1 MEACMMRDPGGIVVG
16 VDPDDGELLI
26 DKTPKHL
33 RFIGASG
40 TGKTTSFFMPTL
52 SRTWR
57 GSAVIHDRK
66 KELYLLLQGTRKWRH
81 NLLFAPTE
89 RSSVRFNPFME
100 VSTDESRAVTDCQNI
115 AHLLPHGGKI
125 NVKEPIWDQSSVAL
139 VSGMILYLLNFAPNR
154 DKNFG
159 GLIRLHDEREACS
172 AKMQANQHPHLWTRN
187 YIASAAR
194 KIYENDN
201 EKYVG
206 SILATIDAY
215 LEPFNNPV
223 IAEVL
228 SESEF
233 RIADLVCGDAPVAL
247 FLHLPPDNSD
257 RLAPLA
263 RIMVS
268 QILNKMMG
276 SLFTVDGRNKQHHLL
291 FALDEYNRFG
301 KIEAIDG
308 AFADMRGYGCR
319 AMIGAQ
325 SDGVLT
331 DIYGLNSLTVSQS
344 RLIALRP
351 DYILEAERISKML
364 PIVRQVRESQSD
376 SYGGLGE
383 RSGLSTS
390 LSLVERPL
398 LRPDEILSMPVDRV
412 IIPGHGKPI
421 DARRP
426 DWSHWLLLCD
436 PQPKTMEPNPVVEL
450 LPTRTAD
457 GKYID
462 MPKEMVPRNPWA
474 GIRHPAAPPEP
485 PPPAPEPEPAPAVPM
500 GLGGKPFDW
509 KYERE
514 NMTPGRR
521 TKVYPEWI
529 GPMPAPKQ
537 PQESEEAAPEWAE
550 PVPAGAP
557 PRPAPVDVDDFDLV

>member
-1 MEACMMRDPGGIVVG
+1 MMRDPGGIVVG
-16 VDPDDGELLI
+16 ADPKTGELLI

-66 KELYLLLQGTRKWRH
+66 MELYLMLQGTRKWRH

-89 RSSVRFNPFME
+89 RWSVRFNPFAE
-100 VSTDESRAVTDCQNI
+100 ISTGDDAVTDAQNV
-115 AHLLPHGGKI
+115 AHLLPHGGKVNI
-125 NVKEPIWDQSSVAL
+125 KDPIWDQSSVAL
-139 VSGMILYLLNFAPNR
+139 VSGMILYLLSFAPDR
-154 DKNFG
+154 DKCFA
-159 GLIRLHDEREACS
+159 GLIRLHDEREAGA
-172 AKMQANQHPHLWTRN
+172 AKMMGNQHPDPWLRH

-194 KIYENDN
+194 KIYENEN
-201 EKYVG
+201 KKYVG

-215 LEPFNNPV
+215 LEPLNNPV
-223 IAEVL
+223 ISEVT

-247 FLHLPPDNSD
+247 FLHLPPDDSE

-268 QILNKMMG
+268 QILNKMMS
-276 SLFTVDGRNKQHHLL
+276 SLFTVDHRNKQHHLL

-301 KIEAIDG
+301 KLDAIDG

-319 AMIGAQ
+319 VMIGAQ

-331 DIYGLNSLTVSQS
+331 DIYGVNALTVSQS

-364 PIVRQVRESQSD
+364 PVVQEIRESESD
-376 SYGGLGE
+376 SYGSVGE
-383 RSGLSTS
+383 RRGASVSRS
-390 LSLVERPL
+390 IIERPL
-398 LRPDEILSMPVDRV
+398 LRPDQILSMPVDRV
-412 IIPGHGKPI
+412 IIAGHGKPI

-426 DWSHWLLLCD
+426 DWSHWLPLCD
-436 PQPKTMEPNPVVEL
+436 PMPKTMEPNPVVEF
-450 LPTRTAD
+450 LPVRSAD
-457 GKYID
+457 DKYLD
-462 MPKEMVPRNPWA
+462 APPETVPRNPWS
-474 GIRHPAAPPEP
+474 GIQHPVAPPAPPP
-485 PPPAPEPEPAPAVPM
+485 PPPAEPAEPGPV
-500 GLGGKPFDW
+500 GIGGKPFDW
-509 KYERE
+509 RHERE
-514 NMTPGRR
+514 NATPGRR
-521 TKVYPEWI
+521 SRVYPEPV
-529 GPMPAPKQ
+529 GPMPTPKI
-537 PQESEEAAPEWAE
+537 PAEPAEEAAPA
-550 PVPAGAP
+550 VNI
-557 PRPAPVDVDDFDLV
+557 DDFDLV

>member
-1 MEACMMRDPGGIVVG
+1 VGVLEAGMMRDPGGIVVG

-26 DKTPKHL
+26 DKSPKHL

-52 SRTWR
+52 MRTWR

-66 KELYLLLQGTRKWRH
+66 KELYLLNQGARKWRH
-81 NLLFAPTE
+81 NLLLDPTD
-89 RSSVRFNPFME
+89 RSSVRINPFME
-100 VSTDESRAVTDCQNI
+100 ISTDPDKAVTDAQNV

-139 VSGMILYLLNFAPNR
+139 VSGMILYVLNFSRDR
-154 DKNFG
+154 DKNFA
-159 GLIRLHDEREACS
+159 GLIKLHDEREACS
-172 AKMQANQHPHLWTRN
+172 AKMQANQHPHAWTRN

-223 IAEVL
+223 ISEVL

-233 RIADLVCGDAPVAL
+233 RIADLVCGSAPVAL
-247 FLHLPPDNSD
+247 FLHLPPDHSE

-263 RIMVS
+263 RIIVS
-268 QILNKMMG
+268 QILNKMMSG
-276 SLFTVDGRNKQHHLL
+276 LFTVDGRNKQHHLL
-291 FALDEYNRFG
+291 FGIDEYNRFG
-301 KIEAIDG
+301 KIEAIDS
-308 AFADMRGYGCR
+308 AFADARGYGCR
-319 AMIGAQ
+319 FMIGAQ

-331 DIYGLNSLTVSQS
+331 DLYGVNALTVSQS

-364 PIVRQVRESQSD
+364 PLVRQVRDSESHT
-376 SYGGLGE
+376 YGGLGE
-383 RSGLSTS
+383 RSGISTS
-390 LSLVERPL
+390 SSLVERPL

-412 IIPGHGKPI
+412 LIPGHAKPL

-426 DWSHWLLLCD
+426 DWSHWLPLCD
-436 PQPKTMEPNPVVEL
+436 PKPKTMEPNPIVEF
-450 LPTRTAD
+450 LPTRSAD
-457 GKYID
+457 GKYLD
-462 MPKEMVPRNPWA
+462 MPPETVPRDPWS
-474 GIRHPAAPPEP
+474 GIQHPVAPPAP
-485 PPPAPEPEPAPAVPM
+485 PPPPPEEPVETGPV
-500 GLGGKPFDW
+500 GIGGKPFDW
-509 KYERE
+509 RYERE
-514 NMTPGRR
+514 NVTPGRR
-521 TKVYPEWI
+521 TKCYPEPI
-529 GPMPAPKQ
+529 GPMPAPQSVQQ
-537 PQESEEAAPEWAE
+537 PVEETAPVA
-550 PVPAGAP
+550 
-557 PRPAPVDVDDFDLV
+557 VDVDDFDLV

>member
-1 MEACMMRDPGGIVVG
+1 MMRDPGGIVVG
-16 VDPDDGELLI
+16 VDPDDGQLLI

-66 KELYLLLQGTRKWRH
+66 MELYLLLQGTRKWRH

-89 RSSVRFNPFME
+89 LSSVRFNPFME
-100 VSTDESRAVTDCQNI
+100 ISTDPNEAATDCQNI

-139 VSGMILYLLNFAPNR
+139 VSGMILYLLNFAPDR
-154 DKNFG
+154 EKNFA

-172 AKMQANQHPHLWTRN
+172 AKMQANQHPDQWTRD

-247 FLHLPPDNSD
+247 FLYLPPNNSD

-263 RIMVS
+263 RILVS
-268 QILNKMMG
+268 QILNKMMS
-276 SLFTVDGRNKQHHLL
+276 SLFTVDHRNKQHHLL

-301 KIEAIDG
+301 KIDAIDG

-331 DIYGLNSLTVSQS
+331 DIYGINSLTVSQS

-364 PIVRQVRESQSD
+364 PIVRQVRESESD

-390 LSLVERPL
+390 RSLVERPL

-412 IIPGHGKPI
+412 IIPGHAKPI

-426 DWSHWLLLCD
+426 DWSHWLPLCD

-457 GKYID
+457 GRYID
-462 MPKEMVPRNPWA
+462 MPKETVPRNPWA
-474 GIRHPAAPPEP
+474 GVQHPVAPPPPEP
-485 PPPAPEPEPAPAVPM
+485 PPDPAPPVEEKGPV
-500 GLGGKPFDW
+500 GLGGKSFDW
-509 KYERE
+509 KHERE
-514 NMTPGRR
+514 NLTPGRR

-529 GPMPAPKQ
+529 GPMPAPK
-537 PQESEEAAPEWAE
+537 PAE
-550 PVPAGAP
+550 PKEDKTVVETPAKEAP
-557 PRPAPVDVDDFDLV
+557 AAKPMQPAPVDVDDFDLV